1 MPVEAAGIG
10 ALLNFDGHK
19 VGAFKVRKVQ
29 SGIAVRSRRKL
40 HFSAKFALFIG
51 KRDRNHETR
60 NIGSSAVQA
69 NEETAGPLSS
79 RITGD
84 RVECAAAAY
93 GSNGK

>member
-19 VGAFKVRKVQ
+19 VRAFKVRKVQ
-29 SGIAVRSRRKL
+29 SGIAVRSHRKL
-40 HFSAKFALFIG
+40 HFGTKFALFID
-51 KRDRNHETR
+51 KRNRNHEMR
-60 NIGSSAVQA
+60 DIGASAVQA
-69 NEETAGPLSS
+69 NEEAAGPLGSS
-79 RITGD
+79 TTHD